1 MICDDCKCRDKCNK
15 IISESATYCPD
26 RSWHSADTSKT
37 VKMLTKV
44 LQSHGVYNLAMLE
57 NISAMLENISAWREA
72 CNISRETNHDL

>member
-37 VKMLTKV
+37 VKKMLTKV
-44 LQSHGVYNLAMLE
+44 WQSYGMYSTTMLG
-57 NISAMLENISAWREA
+57 NMSAWREV
-72 CNISRETNHDL
+72 CYGSVDTSEGLNHDMR